1 MSTVSKSAIL
11 ASPSLNEAPS
21 ADQSMS
27 SKKVRYVFIYFF
39 LYTEKGEEGLL
50 SLSHGVLGVLATGI
64 LLAGVLLAGILLAGV
79 LLTNARVLASGILL
93 SGILTARVLLARVLL
108 THSREL
114 GVLAAWVLLSWILLS
129 WVLLAGVLL
138 AHSGILRILLAHSI
152 SSWDHGVSGVEAAY
166 SLARISVGRSLLLL
180 EGIAGIHLVAHSAVS
195 SISVATG
202 DVANRSGIAGGH
214 RAGEAGHSRVSVG
227 GRLRLL
233 VGVAS
238 HLHSRVHLVV
248 SVGHLAAGVLLGVAV
263 IEPVGSEGGGGDGT
277 YNLRCE
283 TLPIIIAKLSSC
295 GCPTDLVEAVVER
308 EPQRREERE

>member
-50 SLSHGVLGVLATGI
+50 SLSHGVLRVLATGK
-64 LLAGVLLAGILLAGV
+64 LLAGVLLAGVLLA
-79 LLTNARVLASGILL
+79 NARVLASGILL

-138 AHSGILRILLAHSI
+138 THSGILRILLAHSI

-166 SLARISVGRSLLLL
+166 SQARISVGRSLLLL

-227 GRLRLL
+227 GRLLLL

-263 IEPVGSEGGGGDGT
+263 IEPVGSEGGGGNGT

-283 TLPIIIAKLSSC
+283 TLPIITAKLSSC